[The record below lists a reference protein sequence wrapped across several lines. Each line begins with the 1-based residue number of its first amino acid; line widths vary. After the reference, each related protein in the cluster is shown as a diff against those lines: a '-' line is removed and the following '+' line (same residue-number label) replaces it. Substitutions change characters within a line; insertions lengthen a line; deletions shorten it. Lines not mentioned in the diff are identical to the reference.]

1 MTQFRFIGE
10 TDKYFRHGEVY
21 RLVKSWIADV
31 YTDDHMHFGLWAR
44 FSKIGSEVVCPC
56 CGKRITV
63 KNESL
68 SDSYRDVPY
77 LSLEAFLSNWQPLLN
92 IEEEGNVVQG

>member
-1 MTQFRFIGE
+1 MIKVRFIGE

-21 RLVKSWIADV
+21 CLVKSWIADV
-31 YTDDHMHFGLWAR
+31 NTYDHMHFGLWVR
-44 FSKIGSEVVCPC
+44 FSKIYSGVVCPC

-63 KNESL
+63 NNESL

-77 LSLEAFLSNWQPLLN
+77 LSLEAFLSNWQPLIN
-92 IEEEGNVVQG
+92 TEEE